1 MYMKNSEFPKDK
13 LVVSGYDRYH
23 RELME
28 CYIRQND
35 SSYKRGR
42 LCLVKAGNVFKLIDK
57 DFSLDTY
64 ENYRAL
70 EDAMYDKK
78 SDEVY
83 VRAILWDDYKKELAE
98 EEYKFIEP
106 KDDPCR

>member
-1 MYMKNSEFPKDK
+1 MYYKKSEFPKDK
-13 LVVSGYDRYH
+13 QVISDYDRYH

-42 LCLVKAGNVFKLIDK
+42 LYMIKAGNVFKLIDK
-57 DFSLDTY
+57 DGSLDEY
-64 ENYRAL
+64 ENYRAI
-70 EDAMYDKK
+70 EDAQYDKK
-78 SDEVY
+78 SDDVY
-83 VRAILWDDYKKELAE
+83 VKAVLWDDYKKEINDSSYVFE
-98 EEYKFIEP
+98 EP